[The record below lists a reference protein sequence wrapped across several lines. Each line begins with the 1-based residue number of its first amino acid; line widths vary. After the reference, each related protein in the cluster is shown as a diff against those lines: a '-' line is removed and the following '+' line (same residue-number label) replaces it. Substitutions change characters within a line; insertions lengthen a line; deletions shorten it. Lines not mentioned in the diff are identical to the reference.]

1 MEISDTQGMLAVY
14 ICLISTSDN
23 PGAGGQRPHLGKH
36 SLKVVTQSEGCQSCM
51 WERHEACRLRT
62 KLTIL

>member
-1 MEISDTQGMLAVY
+1 MEISDTQGMLAVS
-14 ICLISTSDN
+14 ICLRSTSDN
-23 PGAGGQRPHLGKH
+23 PAHLGKH